1 MEMLVWLEEQL
12 ALVTLGIIGL
22 LLLALIIFIVNNIK
36 LQRLMS
42 RYRILMKGTDG
53 KNLEEL
59 IEQSLQELEEVK
71 GEQRQINEILN
82 TLTSWGQ
89 SSLQSVGMV
98 RFDAFSNTGGEQSFS
113 LAVADRLGNGFIL
126 TNLHGRDEAYF
137 YAKPL
142 ERWLSRYALSAE
154 EEEALKIAW
163 EKIENPGKERSR
175 K

>member
-82 TLTSWGQ
+82 TLTLGVSPPCRAWG
-89 SSLQSVGMV
+89 
-98 RFDAFSNTGGEQSFS
+98 
-113 LAVADRLGNGFIL
+113 
-126 TNLHGRDEAYF
+126 
-137 YAKPL
+137 
-142 ERWLSRYALSAE
+142 
-154 EEEALKIAW
+154 
-163 EKIENPGKERSR
+163 
-175 K
+175 